1 MSEKLPDSWKRVKL
15 GEVGKVITGT
25 TPSKDNPNYWGN
37 EIMFITPTDYK
48 NYKKWAF
55 SSERKLSKEG
65 EKALK
70 NKLLPP
76 NSIMVTC
83 IGSDMGKIA
92 MNFFEAIT
100 NQQINSIIVDKKYC
114 YDFIYYQL
122 KSMEEEIKSL
132 GHSSGSALPIL
143 NKSTFENLEILIP
156 EDINEQKAIAGILS
170 SLDDKIDLL
179 HRQNKTLE
187 EMAQTLFRKW
197 FIEDAQE
204 DWEEVSLGDI
214 VEIKYGKNLPTSK
227 LGTEGYPVFGGSGII
242 GYYINYLYEEPQVLV
257 SCRGSGSGKV
267 IISEPYSFIT
277 NNSFIL
283 ERSKNDWF
291 SFEFLKY
298 WALNY
303 DFSPYISGSA
313 QPQITINDL
322 FDASIILPKD
332 KTIIRRFSILTK
344 PIEEKILKNKLQIRT
359 LEQLR
364 DTLLPKLMSGEVR
377 VRK

>member
-1 MSEKLPDSWKRVKL
+1 MSEKIPNGWKRVKL
-15 GEVGKVITGT
+15 GEVVDVRDGTHDSPKPSKIGKFLITSKHIKNGKIDFSKAYKISFDDFEKINKRSKVDKWDILFSMIGTIGETVIVKDEPDFAIKNIGLFKTKGNIDLGKWIFYYLKSPYARDEMQAMLKGT
-25 TPSKDNPNYWGN
+25 TQEY
-37 EIMFITPTDYK
+37 ITLGDLRNFPI
-48 NYKKWAF
+48 
-55 SSERKLSKEG
+55 
-65 EKALK
+65 
-70 NKLLPP
+70 LLPP
-76 NSIMVTC
+76 
-83 IGSDMGKIA
+83 
-92 MNFFEAIT
+92 
-100 NQQINSIIVDKKYC
+100 
-114 YDFIYYQL
+114 
-122 KSMEEEIKSL
+122 
-132 GHSSGSALPIL
+132 LP
-143 NKSTFENLEILIP
+143 
-156 EDINEQKAIAGILS
+156 EQKAIAGILS

-204 DWEEVSLGDI
+204 DWEEVSLEDI

-257 SCRGSGSGKV
+257 SCRGSSSGKV

-377 VRK
+377 VKL